1 MPTNPSRLRVTELD
15 FDEIKDNLKTFLK
28 AQSQFRDYDFEGSG
42 MSVLLDTLA
51 YNTHY
56 LGYNANM
63 LANEM
68 FLDSA
73 SLRSSAVSHAKML
86 GYEVSSPRAAKAVI
100 TVILNT
106 TDANKTMPAGTV
118 FTTKIDDVDYQF
130 VTVENITA
138 SNIGN
143 SIPFT
148 EVDIYEGTYVTTKYV
163 ADSSNI
169 DQRFLLVDPRA
180 DTTTLTVKV
189 QNSSS
194 DTTTTTFTKA
204 TDITQLATTS
214 DVYFLQEVESGR
226 FEVYFGDSVVSKAL
240 SDNNIVVLQ
249 YVVTNKS
256 AANGANSFTSPSAID
271 GVTNVGVIVNA
282 TASGGAEGE
291 SISSIKLNAPLDYA
305 TQGRAVTA
313 NDYKVY
319 VKKLFANT
327 QAVSVWG
334 GEDGSFDLATG
345 LTSSTPEYGKIFI
358 SVKTTTGENMTT
370 AQKFQLEKD
379 LKPYK
384 VASITP
390 VIVDPTTTYLILNT
404 VFQYDSNAT
413 TNSKEAL
420 ESLVSTTLSNFNNSD
435 LKSFNSVF
443 RHSKLVGLID
453 DSDTSILSNVT
464 TVQMAQYITP
474 TTTTP
479 TRYTIDFNQA
489 FKDPD
494 GTHRSWQMIISTGFS
509 ISGEVEE
516 FYFEDDGG
524 RGYGYEDTPAGEGR
538 IRIYYMESG
547 VKTYYSRDG
556 GSIDYKK
563 GLIIIYPIH
572 ISAVSDV
579 DGAASTQIRIVA
591 QPDSNDIVPVRNQ
604 VLEIDEVNGTVLGR
618 VDSAA
623 TSGVGYTTTTT
634 GTTTTT
640 TVSTIGTR
648 PPRSAY

>member
-1 MPTNPSRLRVTELD
+1 MATNPSRLRVTELD

-28 AQSQFRDYDFEGSG
+28 AQTQFRDYDFEGSG

-56 LGYNANM
+56 LGFNANM

-68 FLDSA
+68 FLDST

-100 TVILNT
+100 SITLNT

-130 VTVENITA
+130 VTVKDITA
-138 SNIGN
+138 SNTGN
-143 SIPFT
+143 SIPFP

-163 ADSSNI
+163 VDTSNP
-169 DQRFLLVDPRA
+169 DQRFLLVDPRS

-194 DTTTTTFTKA
+194 DTTSTTFTKA
-204 TDITQLATTS
+204 TDITQLTTTS
-214 DVYFLQEVESGR
+214 EVYFLQEVEAGK
-226 FEVYFGDSVVSKAL
+226 FEIYFGDGNVSKAL
-240 SDNNIVVLQ
+240 SDSNIVIMQ

-271 GVTNVGVIVNA
+271 GVTNVGVIVNV

-305 TQGRAVTA
+305 SQGRAVTA
-313 NDYKVY
+313 DDYKVY

-358 SVKTTTGENMTT
+358 SIKTTTGENMTT

-390 VIVDPTTTYLILNT
+390 VIVDPITTYLILNT
-404 VFQYDSNAT
+404 VFQYDSSTT
-413 TNSKEAL
+413 TNSKETL

-435 LKSFNSVF
+435 LKSFNSIF
-443 RHSKLVGLID
+443 RHSKLTSLID
-453 DSDTSILSNVT
+453 DSDNSILSNVT
-464 TVQMAQYITP
+464 TVTMAQYITP
-474 TTTTP
+474 TTTAVTG
-479 TRYTIDFNQA
+479 YTIDFSNALDHQYDA
-489 FKDPD
+489 
-494 GTHRSWQMIISTGFS
+494 QNNVVESTGFS
-509 ISGEVEE
+509 ISGQVEE
-516 FYFEDDGG
+516 YFFSDMTE
-524 RGYGYEDTPAGEGR
+524 AGWSTEGTL
-538 IRIYYMESG
+538 RIYYMKSG
-547 VKTYYSRDG
+547 VKTVYSNNG
-556 GSIDYKK
+556 GTIDYEK
-563 GLIIIYPIH
+563 GLITIKPIY

-579 DGAASTQIRIVA
+579 DGAASTRIRITA
-591 QPDSNDIVPVRNQ
+591 IPDSNDIVPVRNQ

-618 VDSAA
+618 VDTAA

-640 TVSTIGTR
+640 TVSTTSSD
-648 PPRSAY
+648 PTSSAY